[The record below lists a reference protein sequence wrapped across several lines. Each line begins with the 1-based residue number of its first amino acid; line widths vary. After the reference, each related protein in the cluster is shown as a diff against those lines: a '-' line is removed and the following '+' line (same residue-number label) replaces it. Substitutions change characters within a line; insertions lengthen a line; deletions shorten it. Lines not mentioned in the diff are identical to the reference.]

1 MKEIAI
7 HVNHMSIL
15 IILFVDFFVEAI
27 TAKKEMVKKRTSII
41 FHQTGVSSQHV
52 VEQVFAMNK
61 KGVAKQCNKHKLLA
75 SIPR

>member
-1 MKEIAI
+1 MAI
-7 HVNHMSIL
+7 HVNHISIWIVL
-15 IILFVDFFVEAI
+15 LVDFFVEAR
-27 TAKKEMVKKRTSII
+27 TAKNEIVKKRKSIV

-52 VEQVFAMNK
+52 VEQVLAMNK